1 MLWYTFLTGLL
12 IFVKVTSATHLT
24 YSIETYSSVMTSL
37 LSNYSSKIR
46 PIKNQGGSLQ
56 MSIDLFLANINDIS
70 TTEQK
75 MTTTGYLK
83 VKWTDEL
90 LVWNSTTTGMYWM
103 QFNQVIIL
111 VRGPC
116 ISVGRGRLSCESRSI
131 SCWSV
136 YMEQYKGHLW
146 ISIGGEG
153 ESCCFLLVIV
163 FPF

>member
-1 MLWYTFLTGLL
+1 
-12 IFVKVTSATHLT
+12 
-24 YSIETYSSVMTSL
+24 
-37 LSNYSSKIR
+37 
-46 PIKNQGGSLQ
+46 

-111 VRGPC
+111 WSMY
-116 ISVGRGRLSCESRSI
+116 I
-131 SCWSV
+131 CWEREAF
-136 YMEQYKGHLW
+136 M
-146 ISIGGEG
+146 
-153 ESCCFLLVIV
+153 
-163 FPF
+163 

>member
-1 MLWYTFLTGLL
+1 MLRSAFLTGFF
-12 IFVKVTSATHLT
+12 IFVNVTLATHET
-24 YSIETYSSVMTSL
+24 YSIETYSSVMASL

-56 MSIDLFLANINDIS
+56 MSIDLFLAKINDIS

-136 YMEQYKGHLW
+136 YMEQYKGHL
-146 ISIGGEG
+146 
-153 ESCCFLLVIV
+153 
-163 FPF
+163 